1 MRSLWRAAIGLSRP
15 ARDEVAVFYGHRR
28 LPAPGEPVEGG
39 MVKFQRLQAF
49 FPNRPRDFNLLYL
62 GSSSLPAD
70 EQEVIALAKRRGAPV
85 LVNQNGVAYPGWAG
99 EQTEA
104 LNARLRGV
112 LARADHVIFQSRFC
126 HIAAGRFLGPC
137 NVPSEILH
145 NAVDTAAFTP
155 GGRPGGGPLILL
167 GGDQTAT
174 YRLEIALRT
183 LAELPDARLLVTG
196 TVLDDGR
203 GLAEELGLA
212 DRVMFTGRYA
222 QRDALGI
229 YRRAHLLL
237 HPKVN
242 DPCPNVVL
250 EALACGLPVVHADSG
265 GTPELVGDAGIG
277 VHSETTWEHDVPPNP
292 RLLAAAVRDVLARL
306 DDYRAAAR
314 ERALRFDFAPWVERH
329 RELFA
334 ELVRP

>member
-1 MRSLWRAAIGLSRP
+1 
-15 ARDEVAVFYGHRR
+15 
-28 LPAPGEPVEGG
+28 

-70 EQEVIALAKRRGAPV
+70 EQKMIALAKGRGAPL

-99 EQTEA
+99 DQTEA

-112 LARADHVIFQSRFC
+112 LEQADYVIYQSEFC
-126 HIAAGRFLGPC
+126 RLSAGRFLGRFDT
-137 NVPSEILH
+137 PSEILH
-145 NAVDTAAFTP
+145 NAVDTNALTP
-155 GGRPGGGPLILL
+155 GERPTGGPLILL

-174 YRLEIALRT
+174 YRLETALRT
-183 LAELPDARLLVTG
+183 LAELPEARLLVTG
-196 TVLDDGR
+196 TVLEDGR
-203 GLAEELGLA
+203 DLAEELGLA

-250 EALACGLPVVHADSG
+250 EAMACGLPVVHSASG

-277 VHSETTWEHDVPPNP
+277 VPSETTWEQDIPPNP
-292 RLLAAAVRDVLARL
+292 RLLAVAVRDVLDRL
-306 DDYRAAAR
+306 DDYRADAR
-314 ERALRFDFAPWVERH
+314 ERALRFDFSPWVERH
-329 RELFA
+329 RELFE
-334 ELVRP
+334 ELVKS

>member
-1 MRSLWRAAIGLSRP
+1 VRSLWRAAIGLCRP
-15 ARDEVAVFYGHRR
+15 ARGQVAVFYGHRR

-70 EQEVIALAKRRGAPV
+70 EQKVVGLAKRRSAPV

-99 EQTEA
+99 DRTEM
-104 LNARLRGV
+104 LNQRLRGV
-112 LARADHVIFQSRFC
+112 LASADHVIFQSEFC
-126 HIAAGRFLGPC
+126 RTAAARFLGTWTAS
-137 NVPSEILH
+137 SEILH
-145 NAVDTAAFTP
+145 NAVDTTAFTP
-155 GGRPGGGPLILL
+155 GGRPAGGPLILL

-174 YRLEIALRT
+174 YRLETALRT
-183 LAELPDARLLVTG
+183 LAELRDARLLVTG

-203 GLAEELGLA
+203 DLAEELGLA

-229 YRRAHLLL
+229 YRRAHVLL

-250 EALACGLPVVHADSG
+250 EALACGLPVVHSASG
-265 GTPELVGDAGIG
+265 GTPELVGDAGVG
-277 VHSETTWEHDVPPNP
+277 VPSETTWEHDVPPNP
-292 RLLAAAVRDVLARL
+292 RLLAAAVCDVLARL

-334 ELVRP
+334 ELVRR

>member
-1 MRSLWRAAIGLSRP
+1 VRSLWRAAIGLSRP
-15 ARDEVAVFYGHRR
+15 AQGEAAVFYGHRR
-28 LPAPGEPVEGG
+28 LPRPGEPVEGG
-39 MVKFQRLQAF
+39 MVKFQRLQTF

-70 EQEVIALAKRRGAPV
+70 EQKMIALAKRRGAPV

-104 LNARLRGV
+104 LNQRLRGV
-112 LARADHVIFQSRFC
+112 LASADHVIFQSEFC
-126 HIAAGRFLGPC
+126 RRAAGRFLGPC
-137 NVPSEILH
+137 DAPSETLY
-145 NAVDTAAFTP
+145 NAVDTTAFTP
-155 GGRPGGGPLILL
+155 GDRPSGGPLILL

-174 YRLEIALRT
+174 YRLETALRT

-196 TVLDDGR
+196 TVLEDGR
-203 GLAEELGLA
+203 DLVAELGLA

-250 EALACGLPVVHADSG
+250 EALACGLPVVHSASG
-265 GTPELVGDAGIG
+265 GTPELVGGAGIG
-277 VHSETTWEHDVPPNP
+277 VPSEPSWEQDVPPNP
-292 RLLAAAVRDVLARL
+292 RQLAVAVRDVLDRL

-314 ERALRFDFAPWVERH
+314 ERAVRFDFAPWVDRH

-334 ELVRP
+334 ELVQL